1 MKAKKIY
8 LYSTLSNDQSY
19 TSYQHVDGGAPQPV
33 NSILVHGK
41 ANISTKQF
49 VTPLGVVTEVTA
61 EQLAELR
68 TNDVF
73 KLHENGGFITVSE
86 AKEDAEKVAT
96 DMTGRDQSAPL
107 VELDFDEGEAPVT
120 NVKNKKG

>member
-1 MKAKKIY
+1 MKAQKIY

-19 TSYQHVDGGAPQPV
+19 TSYQQVDGGAPQPV
-33 NSILVHGK
+33 SSILVHGK
-41 ANISTKQF
+41 ANVSTKQF
-49 VTPLGVVTEVTA
+49 VTPRGTATEVTA

-73 KLHENGGFITVSE
+73 KLHVKNGFITISQ
-86 AKEDAEKVAT
+86 AKEDAEKVAA

-107 VELDFDEGEAPVT
+107 VEQDFADGEAPVT
-120 NVKNKKG
+120 NAKKKG